1 MAALECLKIV
11 FSQMSQ
17 PDQDSIR
24 INQILD
30 DFVSDAQANF
40 HALLLATATLKLG
53 ENALNKIPSGS
64 LVEVSISA
72 GIHVEPIDIDELRT
86 YSAIFPDF
94 LLQVF
99 HGKTIALWH
108 SLLQE
113 LFGIYL
119 GKHISGSRLFAEL
132 KGRQVKIDFRS
143 SDGLQSQIEQGVI
156 RDFGFDKYA
165 ERQKLINCLRNPSN
179 SREDELLTI
188 HTHVQVRNAFQHHD
202 GTLDQFALNQLGR
215 SRITLLDS
223 DGNSKDFNVGDQ
235 VEISLPE
242 FDRLQ
247 KSLLLVAQAWR

>member
-1 MAALECLKIV
+1 MLGP
-11 FSQMSQ
+11 MNQ
-17 PDQDSIR
+17 PDQDSIK
-24 INQILD
+24 INQVLD
-30 DFVSDAQANF
+30 DFVADAQANF
-40 HALLLATATLKLG
+40 HALLLATATQQLG
-53 ENALNKIPSGS
+53 EEALSRIASDS
-64 LVEVSISA
+64 VVEFPIST
-72 GIHVEPIDIDELRT
+72 GIHVEPIPIAELRT
-86 YSAIFPDF
+86 YSATFPDF

-108 SLLQE
+108 GLLQE

-119 GKHISGSRLFAEL
+119 AKHISGSRLFAEL

-143 SDGLQSQIEQGVI
+143 TEGLQSQIEQGVI

-179 SREDELLTI
+179 SREDELCTI
-188 HTHVQVRNAFQHHD
+188 HTHVHVRNAFQHHD

-215 SRITLLDS
+215 NRIALLDR
-223 DGNSKDFNVGDQ
+223 NSNPRNYNVGDQ

-247 KSLLLVAQAWR
+247 TSLLLVAQAWRS